1 MNGALLTRSNVYKT
15 DAHARLL
22 SQIRLR
28 CHHSESA
35 QALNKK
41 RAYFYNS
48 SYLAKVTLTEG
59 GAEFELAPGK
69 FPLGIEWQ
77 LVLRHCGKS
86 GVL

>member
-1 MNGALLTRSNVYKT
+1 M
-15 DAHARLL
+15 DANARLL
-22 SQIRLR
+22 RQIR
-28 CHHSESA
+28 CHRSESA
-35 QALNKK
+35 QAFKK
-41 RAYFYNS
+41 RAFFYIK